1 MKRKIKERL
10 KRELVK
16 LLAATMVV
24 GCLDGI
30 SFSGGVLPGS
40 RVEAGEGVT
49 TGNQITNQL
58 PADYAIAYKV
68 NETPSAV
75 NVPIG
80 DSVIFIPNGYSAGDT
95 TKIYGEVPKGSAV
108 LRRVSHEAVYSP
120 IYTYSEADF
129 TVWVDRSAEGFDLCS
144 AGDLRG
150 TNLSSYYCNG
160 GAVKDLKGRSYVM
173 DKVPYYQKVTVKLD
187 KNDSP

>member
-10 KRELVK
+10 KREMVK

-30 SFSGGVLPGS
+30 SFSSGVLPGS
-40 RVEAGEGVT
+40 RVEAGEGEGVT

-68 NETPSAV
+68 NETPSAD

-80 DSVIFIPNGYSAGDT
+80 DSVIFIPNGYSAGD
-95 TKIYGEVPKGSAV
+95 EVVNALLILA
-108 LRRVSHEAVYSP
+108 LRIV
-120 IYTYSEADF
+120 IYTDIVLLLPIINQKLGRLRLKRQDRMSKKPADS
-129 TVWVDRSAEGFDLCS
+129 VEKEKKS
-144 AGDLRG
+144 
-150 TNLSSYYCNG
+150 
-160 GAVKDLKGRSYVM
+160 
-173 DKVPYYQKVTVKLD
+173 
-187 KNDSP
+187 

>member
-30 SFSGGVLPGS
+30 SFSSGVLPGS

-80 DSVIFIPNGYSAGDT
+80 DSVIFIPNGYSAGD
-95 TKIYGEVPKGSAV
+95 EVVNALLILA
-108 LRRVSHEAVYSP
+108 LRIV
-120 IYTYSEADF
+120 IYTGIVLLLPIINQKLGRLRLKRQDRMSKKPADS
-129 TVWVDRSAEGFDLCS
+129 VEKEKKS
-144 AGDLRG
+144 
-150 TNLSSYYCNG
+150 
-160 GAVKDLKGRSYVM
+160 
-173 DKVPYYQKVTVKLD
+173 
-187 KNDSP
+187 

>member
-30 SFSGGVLPGS
+30 SFSSGVLPGS

-80 DSVIFIPNGYSAGDT
+80 DSVIFIPNGYSAGD
-95 TKIYGEVPKGSAV
+95 EVVNALLILA
-108 LRRVSHEAVYSP
+108 LRIV
-120 IYTYSEADF
+120 IYTDIVLLLPIINQKLGRLRLKRQDRMSKKPADS
-129 TVWVDRSAEGFDLCS
+129 VEKEKKS
-144 AGDLRG
+144 
-150 TNLSSYYCNG
+150 
-160 GAVKDLKGRSYVM
+160 
-173 DKVPYYQKVTVKLD
+173 
-187 KNDSP
+187 